1 MGSDLKRRIGI
12 YCAVVVVALLFLLP
26 TFFKDSF
33 KDGAWISKPLSL
45 GLDLQGGV
53 YLVYEVVVEE
63 AVKSNLQAI
72 GNAARRELRK
82 KKVPVQRAKAND
94 KRQLELTLLSDRSL
108 DQVRAF
114 MEEQYGSLRLEKEEK
129 ASAGRRV
136 TLVFSL
142 GDNEARL
149 IERTAVERAIET
161 LRNRVDQFGVSEP
174 LIQKVGNKRIILQ
187 MPGAEDIESV
197 KKIVGS
203 VAKLEFRFRP
213 NSETRKF
220 AEQIVTR
227 EGAKVF
233 VEDEIQMTGDMV
245 DDARVSTI
253 QGQVEVSLRLTAEG
267 AQVFRRVTSEGVGRQ
282 LSIILDG
289 QEYSAPRIN
298 EPIAGG
304 QASITGGFSMEEASQ
319 LALVLRAGALPAPL
333 EVLEERTVGPTLGQ
347 ESIEKGVLAI
357 LVGFAAVLVFMVFYY
372 KKSGVVAIA
381 SLILNILLVL
391 AGLSAFGAT
400 LTLPGLAGLA
410 LTVGMAVDANVIIF
424 ERIREELRVGAGR
437 DAAVE
442 AGFGKA
448 LSAIIDSNITTLL
461 AGLILYQFGTGPI
474 KGFAVTLSVG
484 ILTTIYCATFVAKL
498 SFDLFPLK
506 GKEALSI

>member
-1 MGSDLKRRIGI
+1 MGSDLTRRIVI
-12 YCAVVVVALLFLLP
+12 YCLVVLGALAFLLP
-26 TFFKDSF
+26 TFFKESLG
-33 KDGAWISKPLSL
+33 DGAWISRPLSL

-53 YLVYEVVVEE
+53 YLVYEVEVKE
-63 AVKSNLQAI
+63 AVKSHLQTV
-72 GNAARRELRK
+72 GSAARRELRS
-82 KKVPVQRAKAND
+82 KKVPVQRVLANTN
-94 KRQLELTLLSDRSL
+94 RELELTLLSDRSV

-114 MEEQYGSLRLEKEEK
+114 MEEEFDTLRLSDEKRSGSK
-129 ASAGRRV
+129 V
-136 TLVFSL
+136 TLLFTL
-142 GDNEARL
+142 GEEEARR
-149 IERTAVERAIET
+149 IERSAVDRAIET

-174 LIQKVGNKRIILQ
+174 LIQKVGTKRIILQ
-187 MPGAEDIESV
+187 MPGASDVDSV

-203 VAKLEFRFRP
+203 VAKLEFRFHP
-213 NSETRKF
+213 NTETRRF
-220 AEQIVTR
+220 AEQVKTR
-227 EGAKVF
+227 EGASVA
-233 VEDEIQMTGDMV
+233 VEDEVQMTGEAV
-245 DDARVSTI
+245 DDARVSTAN
-253 QGQVEVSLRLTAEG
+253 GQVEVSLALNREG
-267 AQVFRRVTSEGVGRQ
+267 SRTFRRITTEGVGRQ

-289 QEYSAPRIN
+289 VEYSSPVIR

-304 QASITGGFSMEEASQ
+304 RASISGGFTFEEAKQ
-319 LALVLRAGALPAPL
+319 LAVVLRAGALPAPL
-333 EVLEERTVGPTLGQ
+333 KVLEERTVGPTLGK

-357 LVGFAAVLVFMVFYY
+357 VVGFVAIMLFMVAYY

-381 SLILNILLVL
+381 SLALNVLLVL

-448 LSAIIDSNITTLL
+448 LSAIIDSNVTTLL
-461 AGLILYQFGTGPI
+461 AGLVLYYFGTGPI
-474 KGFAVTLSVG
+474 KGFAVTLSIG

-498 SFDLFPLK
+498 SFDIFRLK
-506 GKEALSI
+506 GGSRGLSI